1 MASFKAKFPVLQE
14 LFAKNHRGGGPFGPP
29 PSGARVNKGKYFSL
43 QGRISRKI
51 DFARGD
57 GKRRPIVQEANFEI
71 LNFY

>member
-1 MASFKAKFPVLQE
+1 MNACKKFTQCL
-14 LFAKNHRGGGPFGPP
+14 
-29 PSGARVNKGKYFSL
+29 NKGKYFSL

-51 DFARGD
+51 DFAQGD